1 MEKIITEQQDVIVN
15 RNNDLY
21 MTKEYRKYI
30 GQVCTVQ
37 KQCKNGKFLV
47 KHSDGSTMAFAKK
60 NLDISSN
67 IL

>member
-21 MTKEYRKYI
+21 MVKEYKKYI

-37 KQCKNGKFLV
+37 KQCKNGKYLV
-47 KHSDGSTMAFAKK
+47 KHPDGSTIAFAKK
-60 NLDISSN
+60 NLDPVISN
-67 IL
+67 